1 MLKVE
6 FLMHAEFDLI
16 LQYEMTV
23 GTGLSPQGKFDRK
36 RYKSPHIFQTI
47 QPVVS
52 QRVYMLPQT
61 PWKAS
66 CIL

>member
-36 RYKSPHIFQTI
+36 GYKSPHIFQTI
-47 QPVVS
+47 
-52 QRVYMLPQT
+52 
-61 PWKAS
+61 
-66 CIL
+66 